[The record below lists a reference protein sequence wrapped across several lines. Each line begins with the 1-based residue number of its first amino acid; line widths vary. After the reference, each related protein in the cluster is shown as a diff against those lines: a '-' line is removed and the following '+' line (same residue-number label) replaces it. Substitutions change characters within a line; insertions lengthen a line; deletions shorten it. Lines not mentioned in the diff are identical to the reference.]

1 MTSRSLFF
9 KYMKENTKQRIWNLA
24 LVLLLCFFAFPV
36 TTALWSSTAFRPE
49 NLNSSLPADLA
60 RTQAQRDFTRDMLR
74 MYSMKGGALAF
85 MLTIAAVV
93 LAASGFAYLHSKKKT
108 DFYHSLPIRREMLY
122 AVTCLN
128 GFLYMA
134 VAYLG
139 FLTIAAVMI
148 RVKGVPIDWGSLY
161 LASVEHLCFFALVY
175 MTAILSMLLTGNLV
189 VGLLGTG
196 VLFSWGPVICMT
208 ISAYFS
214 EYFTTFYG
222 DDSFLL
228 ALSERTSPVAWYVK
242 ACMSS
247 QPGRMALW
255 AMLAAAVLFL
265 LGMLLYRRRPSE
277 AAGHAMAFPI
287 TEPIIRFLI
296 AVPSSLLLGAMF
308 HSMMY
313 EDGWTVFG
321 LVCGLLLVSCIIE
334 IIYHFD
340 FKSLFAHKRQLLVSA
355 VFVGVVF
362 AIFRFD
368 LFGYDRYLPATEK
381 LASGGIYS
389 DLLDP
394 DATSQYHSTVEYTEG
409 WYGVTFD
416 AMPSSTLADEMQI
429 SDDQGL
435 ELLHTIAAQGVHDA
449 AQARD
454 RFLRGHGRSYD
465 LEEGDEAFHNVTIA
479 WHLRNGRTV
488 YRSYRVNVSGVRAA
502 LESVYDLDAYK
513 TAMYPVLSLSADD
526 VAGINYKEE
535 DECSH
540 VKLAG
545 ADVKAALLAAYQEE
559 LKALTSETRAH
570 EMPIAEIQFKTNEQ
584 QALIQKLRD
593 EGGNYTLF
601 NHYYY
606 YPIYPSFTKTIALL
620 RACGVEVGGTVTPE
634 KTASITLSYQGV
646 AVSEEEM
653 APADTELGQRQRKYL
668 SDDSRAMLTVTDPE
682 QIREILAA
690 SASHSVVSQNPL
702 MNTDDGM
709 EICVDMK
716 RSDTKFA
723 VNVGQLKSSDV
734 ATDTDADALETADD
748 DDLDTLDDGAVPMFS
763 EDADDDA
770 FDDEDMLDD
779 DDAYDLE
786 EDEEV
791 EAEDHGSFVRNFYYG
806 QIPQFVID
814 EFGLTPDIMEKN
826 KV

>member
-1 MTSRSLFF
+1 
-9 KYMKENTKQRIWNLA
+9 
-24 LVLLLCFFAFPV
+24 
-36 TTALWSSTAFRPE
+36 
-49 NLNSSLPADLA
+49 
-60 RTQAQRDFTRDMLR
+60 
-74 MYSMKGGALAF
+74 
-85 MLTIAAVV
+85 
-93 LAASGFAYLHSKKKT
+93 
-108 DFYHSLPIRREMLY
+108 
-122 AVTCLN
+122 
-128 GFLYMA
+128 
-134 VAYLG
+134 
-139 FLTIAAVMI
+139 
-148 RVKGVPIDWGSLY
+148 
-161 LASVEHLCFFALVY
+161 
-175 MTAILSMLLTGNLV
+175 
-189 VGLLGTG
+189 
-196 VLFSWGPVICMT
+196 
-208 ISAYFS
+208 
-214 EYFTTFYG
+214 
-222 DDSFLL
+222 
-228 ALSERTSPVAWYVK
+228 
-242 ACMSS
+242 
-247 QPGRMALW
+247 
-255 AMLAAAVLFL
+255 
-265 LGMLLYRRRPSE
+265 
-277 AAGHAMAFPI
+277 
-287 TEPIIRFLI
+287 
-296 AVPSSLLLGAMF
+296 
-308 HSMMY
+308 
-313 EDGWTVFG
+313 
-321 LVCGLLLVSCIIE
+321 
-334 IIYHFD
+334 
-340 FKSLFAHKRQLLVSA
+340 
-355 VFVGVVF
+355 
-362 AIFRFD
+362 
-368 LFGYDRYLPATEK
+368 
-381 LASGGIYS
+381 
-389 DLLDP
+389 
-394 DATSQYHSTVEYTEG
+394 
-409 WYGVTFD
+409 
-416 AMPSSTLADEMQI
+416 MPSSTLADEMQI

-454 RFLRGHGRSYD
+454 RFLRGGGRSYD

-488 YRSYRVNVSGVRAA
+488 YRSYRVNVSGVRTA

-620 RACGVEVGGTVTPE
+620 RACGVEVGGMVTPE

-690 SASHSVVSQNPL
+690 STSHSIVSLNPL
-702 MNTDDGM
+702 TETDCGM
-709 EICVDMK
+709 EIVVDMK

-734 ATDTDADALETADD
+734 ATDTDADAFETADD
-748 DDLDTLDDGAVPMFS
+748 GDLDT
-763 EDADDDA
+763 
-770 FDDEDMLDD
+770 FDDE
-779 DDAYDLE
+779 DAYDLE

-791 EAEDHGSFVRNFYYG
+791 EEEDRGSFVRNFYYG